1 MFAPGFA
8 PYAASENL
16 VNSKLALAML
26 NRGWDVTVI
35 SRCDRGFNY
44 GVEWTEPWL
53 PLRDFT
59 HEVDYGFGGSG
70 QRFGERVYH
79 SLRLGHPIAGV
90 RWAWRALELALSLH
104 REKAFDLVLSRSIS
118 CCAHLPALSFV
129 RQTSVPWI
137 ANWNDPPGYWF
148 PPPYEYQANAL
159 RQAVWNRYYRDVM
172 NTADINTF
180 PCERLARYVSERL
193 GIKERK
199 NISIIPHIGLDT
211 EVTPPA
217 REPGESVFRLCHAG
231 NLSRERNPAL
241 FLRALKR
248 LVETDAAPNRIQL
261 DIIGVENVELGT
273 LIRETGLTEHVTF
286 TGTLSYMKTLERLA
300 SGTVQVILEAPCP
313 TGIFLPSKFTD
324 YVQTG
329 RPVLAVS
336 PARGTMND
344 LLAFHGGGLAVD
356 CTSAGDIFAG
366 LQTLYGQW
374 QAGILDR
381 HCSSFLWP
389 LFAPDGIIERYAQI
403 LSEIQ
408 KGRSVN
414 GAKSACKYTAGM
426 MRG

>member
-53 PLRDFT
+53 PLRELT

-70 QRFGERVYH
+70 QRFGERIFQ
-79 SLRLGHPIAGV
+79 SLKLGHPIAGV

-104 REKAFDLVLSRSIS
+104 REKNFDLVLSRSIS
-118 CCAHLPALSFV
+118 CCAHLPALSFA

-137 ANWNDPPGYWF
+137 ANWNDPPEYWF
-148 PPPYEYQANAL
+148 PPPYEYQADVFRKAI
-159 RQAVWNRYYRDVM
+159 WNRYYRDVM

-180 PCERLARYVSERL
+180 PCKQLAWYVSERL
-193 GIKERK
+193 EIKDWR
-199 NISIIPHIGLDT
+199 NIRIIPHIGLDAK
-211 EVTPPA
+211 VTPSTS
-217 REPGESVFRLCHAG
+217 EPGESVFRLCHAG

-241 FLRALKR
+241 FLTALKR
-248 LVETDAAPNRIQL
+248 LVETDATSERIQL
-261 DIIGVENVELGT
+261 EIIGVENVELET
-273 LIRETGLTEHVTF
+273 LIREMGLTKHVIF

-300 SGTVQVILEAPCP
+300 ASTVQVILEAPCP

-329 RPVLAVS
+329 RPVLTVS
-336 PARGTMND
+336 PARGTMKDFLTGN
-344 LLAFHGGGLAVD
+344 GGGLAVN
-356 CTSAGDIFAG
+356 CASVGDIFAG

-374 QAGILDR
+374 RAGILDR
-381 HCSSFLWP
+381 HCFSSLWP
-389 LFAPDGIIERYAQI
+389 LFAPDRIIARYADI
-403 LSEIQ
+403 FSEIQ
-408 KGRSVN
+408 EERSTDRI
-414 GAKSACKYTAGM
+414 KSARKFTAGM
-426 MRG
+426 MQG